1 MKFLYLFVLCIMC
14 SSSAPWLSYSVRYVG
29 SEKECNLLLKE
40 LEKKNQECRVICH
53 DSGAVYEIN
62 YRPIK

>member
-1 MKFLYLFVLCIMC
+1 M
-14 SSSAPWLSYSVRYVG
+14 
-29 SEKECNLLLKE
+29 LLKE